1 MEFILQG
8 THGEAISVKDYGQDS
23 YVMTVPVGNGTF
35 KKFVITREQFKRLA
49 KAS

>member
-8 THGEAISVKDYGQDS
+8 THGETISFKDYGKDS
-23 YVMTVPVGNGTF
+23 YMMTVPVGNGTF

-49 KAS
+49 KVS

>member
-8 THGEAISVKDYGQDS
+8 THGEAISVKDYGKDS
-23 YVMTVPVGNGTF
+23 YVMTVPVGNGTS